1 MDTVQKLFRFL
12 DESPTCYH
20 AAANAKAALTAAG
33 AVELRESEQW
43 KLEKGTLYVVERGDS
58 ALVAFRVPEGPF
70 HGFLMA
76 AAHSDSPTFKV
87 RETAE
92 AASAG
97 NTLRLSVEPYGGG
110 VWRGWLDRPL
120 SVAGRVVIRQGDRLV
135 SRLVNID
142 RDLLVIPGVAIHM
155 DRSVNKGAEL
165 NPAVDLLP
173 LLGCGKEPGAFRKLI
188 AEAAGVR
195 EEHLLSTELFL
206 YPRTKA
212 VQTGLNGEFIVSPR
226 LDDLQC
232 VFGCLEG
239 FLAAKPGGSLPVLA
253 VFNNEE
259 VGSNTRQG
267 ADSTF
272 LTDVLER
279 IAHGCGLD
287 SEAWKAAVANSFMV
301 SADNAHAIHPDHPEY
316 ADKGECPVLGGGIVI
331 NHKIYSGA
339 HGVGSELGHMTVQC
353 EGRKCTCGS
362 VGCWEQYSS
371 ATALIRQGR
380 EAVEGHPESLILK
393 KVNGDASKIEART
406 IIDAAREGDPIA
418 CQVYD
423 KYIYY
428 LAIGIVAIINAFDPE
443 VIVLGGG
450 VSKAGDFLLE
460 PLRKKVAEYVFYK
473 DLPYAEIKIATLGN
487 DAGIIGAAMLGK

>member
-43 KLEKGTLYVVERGDS
+43 KLEKGTLYIVERGDS

-120 SVAGRVVIRQGDRLV
+120 SVAGRVMIRQGDRLV

-173 LLGCGKEPGAFRKLI
+173 LLGCGKEPGTFRKLI

-301 SADNAHAIHPDHPEY
+301 SADNAHAIHPAHPEY
-316 ADKGECPVLGGGIVI
+316 ADKGEFPVLGGGIVI
-331 NHKIYSGA
+331 KYNANQRYTTDAVSGA
-339 HGVGSELGHMTVQC
+339 VFQAICQEAGVPVQ
-353 EGRKCTCGS
+353 R
-362 VGCWEQYSS
+362 YSNR
-371 ATALIRQGR
+371 A
-380 EAVEGHPESLILK
+380 
-393 KVNGDASKIEART
+393 
-406 IIDAAREGDPIA
+406 
-418 CQVYD
+418 
-423 KYIYY
+423 
-428 LAIGIVAIINAFDPE
+428 
-443 VIVLGGG
+443 
-450 VSKAGDFLLE
+450 
-460 PLRKKVAEYVFYK
+460 
-473 DLPYAEIKIATLGN
+473 DLPGGSTLGN
-487 DAGIIGAAMLGK
+487 ISTAHLSVPTVDIGLPQLAMHSVCETAGAADTDHLVKAMTAYFSRDFHRDRDGGIVF

>member
-287 SEAWKAAVANSFMV
+287 SEAWKAAAANSFMV
-301 SADNAHAIHPDHPEY
+301 SADNAHAIHPAHPEY
-316 ADKGECPVLGGGIVI
+316 ADKGEFPVLGGGIVI
-331 NHKIYSGA
+331 KYNANQRYTTDAVSGA
-339 HGVGSELGHMTVQC
+339 VFQAICQEAGMPVQ
-353 EGRKCTCGS
+353 R
-362 VGCWEQYSS
+362 YSNR
-371 ATALIRQGR
+371 A
-380 EAVEGHPESLILK
+380 
-393 KVNGDASKIEART
+393 
-406 IIDAAREGDPIA
+406 
-418 CQVYD
+418 
-423 KYIYY
+423 
-428 LAIGIVAIINAFDPE
+428 
-443 VIVLGGG
+443 
-450 VSKAGDFLLE
+450 
-460 PLRKKVAEYVFYK
+460 
-473 DLPYAEIKIATLGN
+473 DLPGGSTLGN
-487 DAGIIGAAMLGK
+487 ISTAHLSVPTVDIGLPQLAMHSVCETAGAADTDHLVKAMTAYFSRDFHRDRDGGIVF

>member
-20 AAANAKAALTAAG
+20 AVANAKAALTAAG

-120 SVAGRVVIRQGDRLV
+120 SVAGRVMIRQGDRLV

-301 SADNAHAIHPDHPEY
+301 SADNAHAIHPAHPEY
-316 ADKGECPVLGGGIVI
+316 ADKGEFPVLGGGIVI
-331 NHKIYSGA
+331 KYNANQRYTTDAVSGA
-339 HGVGSELGHMTVQC
+339 VFQAICQEAGVPVQ
-353 EGRKCTCGS
+353 R
-362 VGCWEQYSS
+362 YSNR
-371 ATALIRQGR
+371 A
-380 EAVEGHPESLILK
+380 
-393 KVNGDASKIEART
+393 
-406 IIDAAREGDPIA
+406 
-418 CQVYD
+418 
-423 KYIYY
+423 
-428 LAIGIVAIINAFDPE
+428 
-443 VIVLGGG
+443 
-450 VSKAGDFLLE
+450 
-460 PLRKKVAEYVFYK
+460 
-473 DLPYAEIKIATLGN
+473 DLPGGSTLGN
-487 DAGIIGAAMLGK
+487 ISTAHLSVPTVDIGLPQLAMHSVCETAGAADTDHLVKAMTAYFSRDFHRDRDGGIVF

>member
-1 MDTVQKLFRFL
+1 M
-12 DESPTCYH
+12 
-20 AAANAKAALTAAG
+20 
-33 AVELRESEQW
+33 
-43 KLEKGTLYVVERGDS
+43 
-58 ALVAFRVPEGPF
+58 
-70 HGFLMA
+70 
-76 AAHSDSPTFKV
+76 
-87 RETAE
+87 
-92 AASAG
+92 
-97 NTLRLSVEPYGGG
+97 
-110 VWRGWLDRPL
+110 
-120 SVAGRVVIRQGDRLV
+120 AGRVVIRQGDRLV

-287 SEAWKAAVANSFMV
+287 SEAWKAAIANSFMV
-301 SADNAHAIHPDHPEY
+301 SGGQRPRHPPAHPEY
-316 ADKGECPVLGGGIVI
+316 ADQGGVPGAGRRHRHQVQRQPALHHGRCFRGSVSGYLSGGGGAGPAIQQPGGSPRRLHPGQYLHSPSLRPHRGHRLPQLAMHSVCETAGAADTDYLVKAMTAYFSRDFHRDRDGGIV
-331 NHKIYSGA
+331 
-339 HGVGSELGHMTVQC
+339 
-353 EGRKCTCGS
+353 
-362 VGCWEQYSS
+362 
-371 ATALIRQGR
+371 
-380 EAVEGHPESLILK
+380 
-393 KVNGDASKIEART
+393 
-406 IIDAAREGDPIA
+406 
-418 CQVYD
+418 
-423 KYIYY
+423 
-428 LAIGIVAIINAFDPE
+428 F
-443 VIVLGGG
+443 
-450 VSKAGDFLLE
+450 
-460 PLRKKVAEYVFYK
+460 
-473 DLPYAEIKIATLGN
+473 
-487 DAGIIGAAMLGK
+487 

>member
-20 AAANAKAALTAAG
+20 AAANAKAALAAAG

-173 LLGCGKEPGAFRKLI
+173 LLGCGKEPGTFRKLI

-287 SEAWKAAVANSFMV
+287 SEAWKVAVANSFMV
-301 SADNAHAIHPDHPEY
+301 SADNAHAIHPAHPEY
-316 ADKGECPVLGGGIVI
+316 ADKGEFPVLGGGIVI
-331 NHKIYSGA
+331 KYNANQRYTTDAVSGA
-339 HGVGSELGHMTVQC
+339 VFQAICQEAGVPVQ
-353 EGRKCTCGS
+353 R
-362 VGCWEQYSS
+362 YSNR
-371 ATALIRQGR
+371 A
-380 EAVEGHPESLILK
+380 
-393 KVNGDASKIEART
+393 
-406 IIDAAREGDPIA
+406 
-418 CQVYD
+418 
-423 KYIYY
+423 
-428 LAIGIVAIINAFDPE
+428 
-443 VIVLGGG
+443 
-450 VSKAGDFLLE
+450 
-460 PLRKKVAEYVFYK
+460 
-473 DLPYAEIKIATLGN
+473 DLPGGSTLGN
-487 DAGIIGAAMLGK
+487 ISTAHLSVPTVDIGLPQLAMHSVCETAGAADTDHLVKAMTAYFSRDFHRDRDGGIVF

>member
-301 SADNAHAIHPDHPEY
+301 SADNAHAIHPAHPEY

-331 NHKIYSGA
+331 KYNANQRYTTDAVSGA
-339 HGVGSELGHMTVQC
+339 VFQAICQEAGVPVQ
-353 EGRKCTCGS
+353 R
-362 VGCWEQYSS
+362 YSNR
-371 ATALIRQGR
+371 A
-380 EAVEGHPESLILK
+380 
-393 KVNGDASKIEART
+393 
-406 IIDAAREGDPIA
+406 
-418 CQVYD
+418 
-423 KYIYY
+423 
-428 LAIGIVAIINAFDPE
+428 
-443 VIVLGGG
+443 
-450 VSKAGDFLLE
+450 
-460 PLRKKVAEYVFYK
+460 
-473 DLPYAEIKIATLGN
+473 DLPGGSTLGN
-487 DAGIIGAAMLGK
+487 ISTAHLSVPTVDIGLPQLAMHSVCETAGAADTEHLVKAMTAYFSRDFHRDRDGGIVF

>member
-1 MDTVQKLFRFL
+1 MDMVQKLFRFL

-20 AAANAKAALTAAG
+20 AAANAKAVLTAAG

-287 SEAWKAAVANSFMV
+287 SDAWKAAIANSFMV
-301 SADNAHAIHPDHPEY
+301 SADNAHAIHPAHPEY
-316 ADKGECPVLGGGIVI
+316 ADKGEFPVLGGGIVI
-331 NHKIYSGA
+331 KYNANQRYTTDAVSGA
-339 HGVGSELGHMTVQC
+339 VFQAICQEAGVPVQ
-353 EGRKCTCGS
+353 R
-362 VGCWEQYSS
+362 YSNR
-371 ATALIRQGR
+371 A
-380 EAVEGHPESLILK
+380 
-393 KVNGDASKIEART
+393 
-406 IIDAAREGDPIA
+406 
-418 CQVYD
+418 
-423 KYIYY
+423 
-428 LAIGIVAIINAFDPE
+428 
-443 VIVLGGG
+443 
-450 VSKAGDFLLE
+450 
-460 PLRKKVAEYVFYK
+460 
-473 DLPYAEIKIATLGN
+473 DLPGGSTLGN
-487 DAGIIGAAMLGK
+487 ISTAHLSVPTVDIGLPQLAMHSVCETAGAADTDLLVKAMAAYFSRDFHLDRDGGIVF

>member
-287 SEAWKAAVANSFMV
+287 SEAWKAAIANSFMV
-301 SADNAHAIHPDHPEY
+301 SADNAHAIHPAHPEY
-316 ADKGECPVLGGGIVI
+316 ADKGEFPVLGGGIVI
-331 NHKIYSGA
+331 MYNANQRYTTDAVSGA
-339 HGVGSELGHMTVQC
+339 VFQAICQEAGVPVQ
-353 EGRKCTCGS
+353 R
-362 VGCWEQYSS
+362 YSNR
-371 ATALIRQGR
+371 A
-380 EAVEGHPESLILK
+380 
-393 KVNGDASKIEART
+393 
-406 IIDAAREGDPIA
+406 
-418 CQVYD
+418 
-423 KYIYY
+423 
-428 LAIGIVAIINAFDPE
+428 
-443 VIVLGGG
+443 
-450 VSKAGDFLLE
+450 
-460 PLRKKVAEYVFYK
+460 
-473 DLPYAEIKIATLGN
+473 DLPGGSTLGN
-487 DAGIIGAAMLGK
+487 ISTAHLSVPTVDIGLPQLAMHSVCETAGAADTEHLVKAMTAYFSRDFHRDRDGGIVF

>member
-301 SADNAHAIHPDHPEY
+301 SADNAHAIHPAHPEY
-316 ADKGECPVLGGGIVI
+316 ADKGEFPVLGGGIVI
-331 NHKIYSGA
+331 KYNANQRYTTDAVSGA
-339 HGVGSELGHMTVQC
+339 VFQAICQEAGVPVQ
-353 EGRKCTCGS
+353 R
-362 VGCWEQYSS
+362 YSNR
-371 ATALIRQGR
+371 A
-380 EAVEGHPESLILK
+380 
-393 KVNGDASKIEART
+393 
-406 IIDAAREGDPIA
+406 
-418 CQVYD
+418 
-423 KYIYY
+423 
-428 LAIGIVAIINAFDPE
+428 
-443 VIVLGGG
+443 
-450 VSKAGDFLLE
+450 
-460 PLRKKVAEYVFYK
+460 
-473 DLPYAEIKIATLGN
+473 DLPGGSTLGN
-487 DAGIIGAAMLGK
+487 ISTAHLSVPTVDIGLPQLAMHSVCETAGAADTDYLVKAMTAYFSQDFHYDSDGGITL

>member
-20 AAANAKAALTAAG
+20 AAANTKAALTAAG

-301 SADNAHAIHPDHPEY
+301 SADNAHAIHPAHPEY
-316 ADKGECPVLGGGIVI
+316 ADKGEFPVLGGGIVI
-331 NHKIYSGA
+331 KYNANQRYTTDAVSGA
-339 HGVGSELGHMTVQC
+339 VFQAICQEAGVPVQ
-353 EGRKCTCGS
+353 R
-362 VGCWEQYSS
+362 YSNR
-371 ATALIRQGR
+371 A
-380 EAVEGHPESLILK
+380 
-393 KVNGDASKIEART
+393 
-406 IIDAAREGDPIA
+406 
-418 CQVYD
+418 
-423 KYIYY
+423 
-428 LAIGIVAIINAFDPE
+428 
-443 VIVLGGG
+443 
-450 VSKAGDFLLE
+450 
-460 PLRKKVAEYVFYK
+460 
-473 DLPYAEIKIATLGN
+473 DLPGGSTLGN
-487 DAGIIGAAMLGK
+487 ISTAHLSVPTVDIGLPQLAMHSVCETAGAADTDHLVKAMTAYFSRDFHRDRDGGIVF

>member
-301 SADNAHAIHPDHPEY
+301 SADNAHAIHPAHPEY
-316 ADKGECPVLGGGIVI
+316 ADKGEFPVLGGGIVI
-331 NHKIYSGA
+331 KYNANQRYTTDAVSGA
-339 HGVGSELGHMTVQC
+339 VFQAICQEAGVPVQ
-353 EGRKCTCGS
+353 R
-362 VGCWEQYSS
+362 YSNR
-371 ATALIRQGR
+371 A
-380 EAVEGHPESLILK
+380 
-393 KVNGDASKIEART
+393 
-406 IIDAAREGDPIA
+406 
-418 CQVYD
+418 
-423 KYIYY
+423 
-428 LAIGIVAIINAFDPE
+428 
-443 VIVLGGG
+443 
-450 VSKAGDFLLE
+450 
-460 PLRKKVAEYVFYK
+460 
-473 DLPYAEIKIATLGN
+473 DLPGGSTLGN
-487 DAGIIGAAMLGK
+487 ISTAHLSVPTVDIGLPQLAMHSVCETAGAADTDHLVKAMTAYFSRDFHRDRDGGIVF

>member
-287 SEAWKAAVANSFMV
+287 SEGWKAAVANSFMV
-301 SADNAHAIHPDHPEY
+301 SADNAHAIHPAHPEY
-316 ADKGECPVLGGGIVI
+316 ADKGEFPVLGGGIVI
-331 NHKIYSGA
+331 KYNANQRYTTDAVSGA
-339 HGVGSELGHMTVQC
+339 VFQAICQEAGVPVQ
-353 EGRKCTCGS
+353 R
-362 VGCWEQYSS
+362 YSNR
-371 ATALIRQGR
+371 A
-380 EAVEGHPESLILK
+380 
-393 KVNGDASKIEART
+393 
-406 IIDAAREGDPIA
+406 
-418 CQVYD
+418 
-423 KYIYY
+423 
-428 LAIGIVAIINAFDPE
+428 
-443 VIVLGGG
+443 
-450 VSKAGDFLLE
+450 
-460 PLRKKVAEYVFYK
+460 
-473 DLPYAEIKIATLGN
+473 DLPGGSTLGN
-487 DAGIIGAAMLGK
+487 ISTAHLSVPTVDIGLPQLAMHSVCETAGAADTDLLVKAMAAYFSRDFHLDRDGGIVF

>member
-1 MDTVQKLFRFL
+1 M
-12 DESPTCYH
+12 
-20 AAANAKAALTAAG
+20 
-33 AVELRESEQW
+33 
-43 KLEKGTLYVVERGDS
+43 
-58 ALVAFRVPEGPF
+58 
-70 HGFLMA
+70 
-76 AAHSDSPTFKV
+76 
-87 RETAE
+87 
-92 AASAG
+92 
-97 NTLRLSVEPYGGG
+97 
-110 VWRGWLDRPL
+110 
-120 SVAGRVVIRQGDRLV
+120 

-259 VGSNTRQG
+259 VGSSARQG

-287 SEAWKAAVANSFMV
+287 SEGWKAAVANSFMV
-301 SADNAHAIHPDHPEY
+301 SADNAHAIHPAHPEY

-331 NHKIYSGA
+331 KYNANQRYTTDAVSGA
-339 HGVGSELGHMTVQC
+339 VFQAICQEAGVPVQ
-353 EGRKCTCGS
+353 R
-362 VGCWEQYSS
+362 YSNR
-371 ATALIRQGR
+371 A
-380 EAVEGHPESLILK
+380 
-393 KVNGDASKIEART
+393 
-406 IIDAAREGDPIA
+406 
-418 CQVYD
+418 
-423 KYIYY
+423 
-428 LAIGIVAIINAFDPE
+428 
-443 VIVLGGG
+443 
-450 VSKAGDFLLE
+450 
-460 PLRKKVAEYVFYK
+460 
-473 DLPYAEIKIATLGN
+473 DLPGGSTLGN
-487 DAGIIGAAMLGK
+487 ISTAHLSVPTVDIGLPQLAMHSVCETAGAADTEHLVKAMTAYFSRDFHRDRDGGIVF

>member
-58 ALVAFRVPEGPF
+58 ALVAFRVPEGPL

-76 AAHSDSPTFKV
+76 ASHSDSPTFKV

-259 VGSNTRQG
+259 VGSSTRQG

-301 SADNAHAIHPDHPEY
+301 SADNAHAIHPAHPEY
-316 ADKGECPVLGGGIVI
+316 ADKGEFPVLGGGIVI
-331 NHKIYSGA
+331 KYNANQRYTTDAVSGA
-339 HGVGSELGHMTVQC
+339 VFQAICQEAGVPVQ
-353 EGRKCTCGS
+353 R
-362 VGCWEQYSS
+362 YSNR
-371 ATALIRQGR
+371 A
-380 EAVEGHPESLILK
+380 
-393 KVNGDASKIEART
+393 
-406 IIDAAREGDPIA
+406 
-418 CQVYD
+418 
-423 KYIYY
+423 
-428 LAIGIVAIINAFDPE
+428 
-443 VIVLGGG
+443 
-450 VSKAGDFLLE
+450 
-460 PLRKKVAEYVFYK
+460 
-473 DLPYAEIKIATLGN
+473 DLPGGSTLGN
-487 DAGIIGAAMLGK
+487 ISTAHLSVPTVDIGLPQLAMHSVCETAGAADTDPLVKAMTAYFSRDFHRDRNGGIVF

>member
-20 AAANAKAALTAAG
+20 AVANAKAALTAAG

-76 AAHSDSPTFKV
+76 ASHSDSPTFKV

-120 SVAGRVVIRQGDRLV
+120 SVAGRVMIRQGDRLV

-232 VFGCLEG
+232 AFAAFRG
-239 FLAAKPGGSLPVLA
+239 FTAGKKEKHICVYAL
-253 VFNNEE
+253 FDNEE
-259 VGSNTRQG
+259 VGSATNQG
-267 ADSTF
+267 AGATF
-272 LTDVLER
+272 LKNTLTR
-279 IAHGCGLD
+279 ISRSLGYSYDETQAMI
-287 SEAWKAAVANSFMV
+287 ARSFMI
-301 SADNAHAIHPDHPEY
+301 SADNGHALHPNHGEY
-316 ADKGECPVLGGGIVI
+316 ADPVNAPRLNEGIVI
-331 NHKIYSGA
+331 KFNAQQKYATDGFSAAFFRDLCRRAKVPTQTFTNRSDIPG
-339 HGVGSELGHMTVQC
+339 GS
-353 EGRKCTCGS
+353 
-362 VGCWEQYSS
+362 
-371 ATALIRQGR
+371 
-380 EAVEGHPESLILK
+380 
-393 KVNGDASKIEART
+393 
-406 IIDAAREGDPIA
+406 
-418 CQVYD
+418 
-423 KYIYY
+423 
-428 LAIGIVAIINAFDPE
+428 
-443 VIVLGGG
+443 
-450 VSKAGDFLLE
+450 
-460 PLRKKVAEYVFYK
+460 
-473 DLPYAEIKIATLGN
+473 TLGN
-487 DAGIIGAAMLGK
+487 ISNTKVSMPTVDIGLPQLAMHSSYETAGTKDTAYLVTACTAFFE

>member
-120 SVAGRVVIRQGDRLV
+120 SVAGRVMIRQGDRLV

-301 SADNAHAIHPDHPEY
+301 SADNAHAIHPAHPEY
-316 ADKGECPVLGGGIVI
+316 ADKGEFPVLNGGIVI
-331 NHKIYSGA
+331 KYNANQRYTTDAVSGA
-339 HGVGSELGHMTVQC
+339 VFQAICQEAGVPVQ
-353 EGRKCTCGS
+353 R
-362 VGCWEQYSS
+362 YSNR
-371 ATALIRQGR
+371 A
-380 EAVEGHPESLILK
+380 
-393 KVNGDASKIEART
+393 
-406 IIDAAREGDPIA
+406 
-418 CQVYD
+418 
-423 KYIYY
+423 
-428 LAIGIVAIINAFDPE
+428 
-443 VIVLGGG
+443 
-450 VSKAGDFLLE
+450 
-460 PLRKKVAEYVFYK
+460 
-473 DLPYAEIKIATLGN
+473 DLPGGSTLGN
-487 DAGIIGAAMLGK
+487 ISNSKVSLNTVDIGLPQLAMHSSYETAGAKDMEYMVKAFEEFYKSSISVSEDGSFEIQ

>member
-142 RDLLVIPGVAIHM
+142 RDLLVIPSVAIHM

-287 SEAWKAAVANSFMV
+287 SEAWKAVAANSFMV
-301 SADNAHAIHPDHPEY
+301 SADNAHAIHPAHPEY
-316 ADKGECPVLGGGIVI
+316 ADKGEFPVLNGGIVI
-331 NHKIYSGA
+331 KYNANQRYTTDAVSGA
-339 HGVGSELGHMTVQC
+339 VFQAICQEAGVPVQ
-353 EGRKCTCGS
+353 R
-362 VGCWEQYSS
+362 YSNR
-371 ATALIRQGR
+371 A
-380 EAVEGHPESLILK
+380 
-393 KVNGDASKIEART
+393 
-406 IIDAAREGDPIA
+406 
-418 CQVYD
+418 
-423 KYIYY
+423 
-428 LAIGIVAIINAFDPE
+428 
-443 VIVLGGG
+443 
-450 VSKAGDFLLE
+450 
-460 PLRKKVAEYVFYK
+460 
-473 DLPYAEIKIATLGN
+473 DLPGGSTLGN
-487 DAGIIGAAMLGK
+487 ISTAHLSVPTVDIGLPQLAMHSVCETAGAADTDHLVKAMTAYFSRDFHRDRDGGIVF

>member
-301 SADNAHAIHPDHPEY
+301 SADNAHAIHPAHPEY
-316 ADKGECPVLGGGIVI
+316 ADKGEFPVLGGGIVI
-331 NHKIYSGA
+331 KYNANQRYTTDAVSGA
-339 HGVGSELGHMTVQC
+339 VFQAICQEAGVPVQ
-353 EGRKCTCGS
+353 R
-362 VGCWEQYSS
+362 YSNR
-371 ATALIRQGR
+371 A
-380 EAVEGHPESLILK
+380 
-393 KVNGDASKIEART
+393 
-406 IIDAAREGDPIA
+406 
-418 CQVYD
+418 
-423 KYIYY
+423 
-428 LAIGIVAIINAFDPE
+428 
-443 VIVLGGG
+443 
-450 VSKAGDFLLE
+450 
-460 PLRKKVAEYVFYK
+460 
-473 DLPYAEIKIATLGN
+473 DLPGGSTLGN
-487 DAGIIGAAMLGK
+487 ISTAHLSVPTVDIGLPQLAMHSVCETAGAADTEHLVKAMTAYFSRDFHRDRDGGIVF